1 MQPID
6 VYLTYCAMKA
16 HFDKGDYDFI
26 KYGGKSKVSRDS
38 FYKRNDRIFFVK
50 LTRKY
55 KSKDDIQ
62 DYLLANFLI
71 YPKGWV
77 GKFHED
83 NYIEW
88 QKKIQSLTYTFK
100 SEIEPI
106 MDSKMIAVS
115 ENQHPKLL
123 KEYLGKRV
131 SLETMI
137 ILDELME
144 YSPKWNVHLK
154 DDFMWRDIN
163 LLMNNY
169 KKFLTIDKE
178 KCRIILLKFVKGNE
192 DE

>member
-6 VYLTYCAMKA
+6 AYLMYCAMKA
-16 HFDKGDYDFI
+16 HFDKSDYDFV
-26 KYGGKSKVSRDS
+26 KYNGKSKVSRDS

-106 MDSKMIAVS
+106 MDKNLVAVS
-115 ENQHPKLL
+115 KNKHPKLL

-131 SLETMI
+131 SLESMI
-137 ILDELME
+137 ILNSILGFSDI
-144 YSPKWNVHLK
+144 WNLRLK
-154 DDFMWRDIN
+154 DDYTWKDVSK
-163 LLMNNY
+163 LMNNY
-169 KKFLTIDKE
+169 KSF
-178 KCRIILLKFVKGNE
+178 LKFDSTKFKFVLKE
-192 DE
+192 LML